1 MPRLLGMKPGVLDSI
16 VDAPHR
22 AGNSAHNVTQTE
34 TIDDPRYYLYEPTL
48 KNTTQ
53 TQIHRLSLSTWY
65 MHVTARDA
73 NLQLSHSWPIR
84 RVM

>member
-1 MPRLLGMKPGVLDSI
+1 MKPGVLDSI

-22 AGNSAHNVTQTE
+22 AGNSAHNVTTQADQQTE

-65 MHVTARDA
+65 MHVTARDDD
-73 NLQLSHSWPIR
+73 LQFSHSWPIR